1 MTKTKKPTFTK
12 KERNWILYDV
22 ANSAYVLLATALLTF
37 YRDFVS
43 PSGNLTS
50 VWGLTNVIVA
60 AISVILCPILGTL
73 ADFSKKKT
81 FFIIFAAIGIVGCS
95 ILSFFSL
102 LTKWAIA
109 GILFLIIYIITQV
122 GHSSALVF
130 YDSMLSDVTTDENMH
145 KVSANGYA
153 WGYIGS
159 CIPFII
165 CLALYILGD
174 MVFVNADGVKP
185 YLGLAFSLCCVITA
199 AWWIIFTIPLV
210 KSYEQIHFLPKPEK
224 PIRATFKQLGMVF
237 KELVKNKKALFFLLA
252 FFFYIDGVHTIIT
265 MAMSIGNDL
274 QFENFGAV
282 QLVIALFVT
291 QIVAFPSALLFG
303 KLASK
308 VRCEKLLIIN
318 IASYCLI
325 GILAVFLRHQWQF
338 WAMAVGVGLF
348 QGSIQAMSRS
358 YFTKIIP
365 PEMSG
370 EFFGLYDIFGKSAA
384 IVGTGLISLL
394 STFFPLS
401 EGTWFNIALI
411 PLPVLFFLGLGF
423 FILSL
428 KFPLKKKEN

>member
-1 MTKTKKPTFTK
+1 MKTP
-12 KERNWILYDV
+12 
-22 ANSAYVLLATALLTF
+22 
-37 YRDFVS
+37 
-43 PSGNLTS
+43 
-50 VWGLTNVIVA
+50 
-60 AISVILCPILGTL
+60 
-73 ADFSKKKT
+73 
-81 FFIIFAAIGIVGCS
+81 
-95 ILSFFSL
+95 
-102 LTKWAIA
+102 
-109 GILFLIIYIITQV
+109 LFLYI
-122 GHSSALVF
+122 
-130 YDSMLSDVTTDENMH
+130 
-145 KVSANGYA
+145 VSAFLSIKMQRFTPCFCFSY
-153 WGYIGS
+153 S
-159 CIPFII
+159 FH
-165 CLALYILGD
+165 
-174 MVFVNADGVKP
+174 
-185 YLGLAFSLCCVITA
+185 YLF
-199 AWWIIFTIPLV
+199 
-210 KSYEQIHFLPKPEK
+210 
-224 PIRATFKQLGMVF
+224 
-237 KELVKNKKALFFLLA
+237 
-252 FFFYIDGVHTIIT
+252 
-265 MAMSIGNDL
+265 
-274 QFENFGAV
+274 
-282 QLVIALFVT
+282 IALFVT